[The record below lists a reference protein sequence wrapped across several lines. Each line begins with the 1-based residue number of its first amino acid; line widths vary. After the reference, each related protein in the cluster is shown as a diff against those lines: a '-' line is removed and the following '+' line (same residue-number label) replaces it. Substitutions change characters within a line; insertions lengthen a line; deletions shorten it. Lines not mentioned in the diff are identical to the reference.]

1 MTSDVN
7 QDCMV
12 GRVSYCKE
20 ETQEDACLLLN
31 ESMIHLI
38 DIGYYVDYQVNKGKV
53 FVWVVML
60 I

>member
-31 ESMIHLI
+31 ESMIYII
-38 DIGYYVDYQVNKGKV
+38 DSGYYVDYQVNKGKV
-53 FVWVVML
+53 FV
-60 I
+60 

>member
-20 ETQEDACLLLN
+20 ETQKDTCLLLN
-31 ESMIHLI
+31 ESIIYLI
-38 DIGYYVDYQVNKGKV
+38 DIGYYVDYQVNKGKPSV
-53 FVWVVML
+53 
-60 I
+60 

>member
-20 ETQEDACLLLN
+20 ETQEDTCLLLN

-38 DIGYYVDYQVNKGKV
+38 DSGYYVDYQVNKGKV
-53 FVWVVML
+53 FV
-60 I
+60 

>member
-12 GRVSYCKE
+12 GRVSYFKE

-31 ESMIHLI
+31 ESIIYLI
-38 DIGYYVDYQVNKGKV
+38 DIGYYVDYQVNKGKPSV
-53 FVWVVML
+53 
-60 I
+60 